1 MEVDELIV
9 QLGEKLDAWCDGFFA
24 MIDSKDREAQG
35 KALLRGIEIAKE
47 LDGLKAK
54 GLAAITALLNRR
66 DPVTDNER
74 AASLIQA
81 FEFAAKLACTL
92 HDELLD
98 VAGETKVLRLMT
110 AIEDKLGSIG
120 SGRMALT
127 VLLDHPDARVRAL
140 AGESLLRLMPD
151 RVLPI
156 LRDIEEKEQG
166 NSAHFTASNAIL
178 YWQHEGKPGKG

>member
-24 MIDSKDREAQG
+24 MIDSKDRAAQG
-35 KALLRGIEIAKE
+35 EALLRGIEIAKE

-74 AASLIQA
+74 AASLIQG

-98 VAGETKVLRLMT
+98 VAGETEVLRLMT
-110 AIEDKLGSIG
+110 AIDGKLASIG

-140 AGESLLRLMPD
+140 AGELLRLMPD

-156 LRDIEEKEQG
+156 LRDIEEKEHG
-166 NSAHFTASNAIL
+166 NSAHFTAYNAIL
-178 YWQHEGKPGKG
+178 YWQHEGKPRKG